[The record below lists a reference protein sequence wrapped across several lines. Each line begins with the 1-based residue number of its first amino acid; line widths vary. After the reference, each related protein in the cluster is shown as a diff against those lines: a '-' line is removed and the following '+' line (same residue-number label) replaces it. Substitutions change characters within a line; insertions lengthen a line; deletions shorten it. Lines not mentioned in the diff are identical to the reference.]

1 MPTASAP
8 LKIPRVTPQRKPR
21 TPQENIPTTRE
32 EREMML
38 REVRHYVAE
47 QTLVPPVP
55 MADLKKHADELLA
68 ALGTKDIYRD
78 YLGILI
84 NNELWR
90 ETLATVPFE
99 RRLLMIPKCLR
110 VESRCPAPFDE
121 FGLLCK
127 SCGLCSIEDLQFE
140 AEKLGY
146 AALVAEGSAIV
157 MSLIQTGKIDAIVG
171 VACIPV
177 LERAFPYMEA
187 AAVPGVAVPLL
198 QDDCIDTTVDE
209 EWIWDYIHL
218 TSDDKTRRMDLSQ
231 LREEVDTWFT
241 PESLDSIMGE
251 REGDTEA
258 IGRDWLARAGKR
270 WRPFLSVAAFQAL
283 RTDVGEIIPDDLQ
296 KVAVAVECFH
306 KASLIHDDIEDEDT
320 ERYGEKTLH
329 AEHGLAVALNVGDLL
344 IGEGYRLI
352 GETSVSAEQRAA
364 MLQAAAA
371 GQRQLCRGQGAE
383 LVWQQNPAPLKV
395 AEVLDI
401 FRQKTAPAFEVALRL
416 GSICA
421 SLEKHE
427 SVSEVLTQYSENLG
441 IAYQIRDDLSDLG
454 TEGET
459 NDLVGQRPTVLL
471 AVAYGK
477 AKAEQKAQLDQVWHR
492 QLPEGLTFEDIEQMY
507 LDLKAVKRAEDLL
520 TTYKEQ
526 SIRSLTDLENANLKG
541 LLRRVIGKIFNDT
554 VVKGW
559 CSEVQE
565 VSELEKVR
573 QRSAQSVKA

>member
-1 MPTASAP
+1 
-8 LKIPRVTPQRKPR
+8 
-21 TPQENIPTTRE
+21 
-32 EREMML
+32 MML

-55 MADLKKHADELLA
+55 MADLKEHADELLA
-68 ALGTKDIYRD
+68 ALGTKEIYRD

-241 PESLDSIMGE
+241 PESVDSIMGE

-459 NDLVGQRPTVLL
+459 NDLAGQRPTVLL

-477 AKAEQKAQLDQVWHR
+477 AKAEQKTQLDQVWHR

-573 QRSAQSVKA
+573 QRSTQPVKA